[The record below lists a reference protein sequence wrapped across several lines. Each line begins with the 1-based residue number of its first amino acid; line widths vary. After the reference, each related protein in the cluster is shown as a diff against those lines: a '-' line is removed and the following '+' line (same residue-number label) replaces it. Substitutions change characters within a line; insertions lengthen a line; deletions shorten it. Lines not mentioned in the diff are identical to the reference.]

1 MRLRWIPN
9 AITLARLVL
18 ALPLLWLLVRG
29 RFFEALCLAV
39 LAGLSDGLD
48 GFLAKRYDWRTA
60 LGGVL
65 DPIAD
70 KVMLMA
76 CFFGLWWSLQIP
88 GWIVALVFARDLVIV
103 AGAFAWWRVIGTFKP
118 SPSLLSKANT
128 ALQLLLVAV
137 FLGHAVRVAAGLS
150 PVPMVWLQ
158 GMVLAV
164 ATLTVAS
171 GADYV
176 IRYGTR
182 AIRAHRSK

>member
-39 LAGLSDGLD
+39 VAGLSDGLD

-118 SPSLLSKANT
+118 SPSPVSKANT
-128 ALQLLLVAV
+128 ALQILLVALLLVALV
-137 FLGHAVRVAAGLS
+137 ARAVALPIDRGCRAML
-150 PVPMVWLQ
+150 
-158 GMVLAV
+158 LAV
-164 ATLTVAS
+164 AVLTVAS